1 MSQNLEEQ
9 LDDGAQ
15 TLVGPTKQKVK
26 KEGLRGTP
34 PFNYNVE
41 TSESNISIANVLLK
55 CYWLKD
61 HLVNVVAC
69 WNIFKIILKYQ
80 KYY

>member
-41 TSESNISIANVLLK
+41 TSESNISIAK
-55 CYWLKD
+55 ACY
-61 HLVNVVAC
+61 
-69 WNIFKIILKYQ
+69 
-80 KYY
+80 